1 MNAEEFILCKDLEL
15 ELSMFPK
22 APNGDASDSLAYQV
36 QLAQRP
42 EDDVGSVSYNQS
54 LADSDLTAMWN

>member
-1 MNAEEFILCKDLEL
+1 
-15 ELSMFPK
+15 MFPK
-22 APNGDASDSLAYQV
+22 ATNDDASDSLAYQV

-42 EDDVGSVSYNQS
+42 EDDVGSASYNQS